1 MREQAT
7 VRARQPWLAAQDKY
21 IVAVDKARMR
31 LHGSVGG

>member
-7 VRARQPWLAAQDKY
+7 PRARQPWPAARNNY

-31 LHGSVGG
+31 LQ